1 VWFGDELG
9 AAEIRSWIETP
20 EGWNTNNTYSR
31 NRAANGGAIA
41 FSTQLPMR
49 VRYSTR
55 RIERT
60 NNVRG
65 NVGGKNP
72 IVAVVHWGP

>member
-1 VWFGDELG
+1 MWFGDELG
-9 AAEIRSWIETP
+9 AAEIRSIIETP
-20 EGWNTNNTYSR
+20 EDWNTNNTYSR

-41 FSTQLPMR
+41 ISTPLPMR